1 MTYEINLGNACVVF
15 IDFLLCLQ
23 CSNFCQ
29 PPWGGGLLPWGGGLL
44 PWGGM
49 MRRITLNMSDF
60 ESLQRLSRCMLIFA
74 PCEALC
80 SIALCGH
87 VTARKL

>member
-1 MTYEINLGNACVVF
+1 MCYFYRLSVVF
-15 IDFLLCLQ
+15 AVFKL
-23 CSNFCQ
+23 FQ

-49 MRRITLNMSDF
+49 MRRITLNMSDL